1 MPPRLPDHVFARL
14 RSLAATEDPD
24 APSLS
29 MPPDAF
35 AAWEKDGTAFGKF
48 VLLEELGRGGQS
60 VVRRAWQMDLR
71 REVALKIVS
80 GLNPEMRRRFMEE
93 ARLGGRLTHPAIVP
107 VYEAG
112 EDRDTLWLSM
122 PRIDGTTL
130 DRATLEPAG
139 AALALA
145 AAARGV
151 QAAHEQGVIHR
162 DLKPRN
168 LMKSAAGVHIL
179 DFGLAKAVGLA
190 SQTAASGP
198 GLGTPHFMSPEQA
211 AGGALDARTDVYALG
226 ATLYALLA
234 GRPPYTT
241 SGMGA
246 FIAAILREDPPE
258 LRSLAPGVPAPL
270 AAVVARAMQR
280 DPARRYPSAGALADD
295 LESFAAG
302 RSVSA
307 RPPSAAS
314 RAARWA
320 RRHPLVPAAAAVAIA
335 AAAFAFRGGASPDP
349 GSPLDR
355 AADLAARKD
364 WREAERILSPLVA
377 AEPGNAEA
385 LAARAR
391 CFYELKEYDLA
402 AADMDGALRLGPP
415 TPSRWFLRGQI
426 AEWMAQYRKAEECY
440 ARVLLADPENVEAW
454 IGRSDA
460 RLRQGETAG
469 AYADAA
475 EAVKR
480 SPAHAWAYGARAK
493 ALKAMGRPDQ
503 AIRDFDSALAYVP
516 REASWLADRGRC
528 KLEMKDYSG
537 ALADLEAGA
546 AASGYI
552 RDHVQEEIGQAKAA
566 LSWSAPPG
574 TK

>member
-29 MPPDAF
+29 MPPDAY
-35 AAWEKDGTAFGKF
+35 AAWEKDGAAFGKF

-60 VVRRAWQMDLR
+60 VVRRAWQTDLR

-93 ARLGGRLTHPAIVP
+93 ARLGGRLSHPAIVP

-112 EDRDTLWLSM
+112 EERETLWLSM
-122 PRIDGTTL
+122 PRIEGATL
-130 DRATLEPAG
+130 DRAGLKPAE
-139 AALALA
+139 AALAVA

-168 LMKSAAGVHIL
+168 LMKSATGVHIL

-211 AGGALDARTDVYALG
+211 AGGTLDARTDVYALG

-234 GRPPYTT
+234 GRPPYAT

-258 LRSLAPGVPAPL
+258 LRSVAPEVPAPL

-280 DPARRYPSAGALADD
+280 DPARRYPSASAFAAD

-302 RSVSA
+302 RPVSA
-307 RPPSAAS
+307 RPPSAAA
-314 RAARWA
+314 RGARWV
-320 RRHPLVPAAAAVAIA
+320 RRHPLVPAAAALAIA
-335 AAAFAFRGGASPDP
+335 AAVFVFRRGPSAE

-355 AADLAARKD
+355 AGDLAAQKD
-364 WREAERILSPLVA
+364 WRGAERVLTAFLA
-377 AEPGNAEA
+377 GEPGNAEA

-391 CFYELKEYDLA
+391 CSYELREYDRA
-402 AADMDGALRLGPP
+402 AADLDAALRLAPP

-440 ARVLLADPENVEAW
+440 ARVLVADPENVEAW

-480 SPAHAWAYGARAK
+480 SPAHAWALGARAK

-503 AIRDFDSALAYVP
+503 AIRDFDAALAYVP
-516 REASWLADRGRC
+516 REASWLAERGRC
-528 KLEMKDYSG
+528 KLEMKDFAG
-537 ALADLEAGA
+537 ALSDLEAGA
-546 AASGYI
+546 AASTYV
-552 RDHVQEEIGQAKAA
+552 RDHVQEEIRQAKDA

-574 TK
+574 TR